1 MIKLFPNQ
9 AIPSLFQTKSAF
21 VVGSRP
27 LFLHS
32 PASLRKYKGKEKSFK
47 VSLNSPPCL
56 KDRAGCG
63 SAESF
68 FIHCH
73 CVGHPLHPLLHNL
86 CILFH
91 VTVAFMVMVII
102 IVIVGPPLHYR
113 LSAMRHVTLG
123 VVNFTPQ
130 FVAIQIFQILFY
142 RWCHFIRTQIF
153 QIYLW
158 ERNKNF

>member
-32 PASLRKYKGKEKSFK
+32 PASLRKYKGKEKIFK
-47 VSLNSPPCL
+47 VSLNSLPCL

-73 CVGHPLHPLLHNL
+73 CVGHPLRPLLDNP
-86 CILFH
+86 CILYH
-91 VTVAFMVMVII
+91 VTVTFMVM
-102 IVIVGPPLHYR
+102 VIVGPPLHYR
-113 LSAMRHVTLG
+113 LRAIRGVTLG
-123 VVNFTPQ
+123 VVNFTPH
-130 FVAIQIFQILFY
+130 FVPVPIFRILFLPLVSFY
-142 RWCHFIRTQIF
+142 TQPNISDIF
-153 QIYLW
+153 VGT
-158 ERNKNF
+158 K

>member
-1 MIKLFPNQ
+1 MKFLPNLEIIKLFPNK

-73 CVGHPLHPLLHNL
+73 CVGRPLRPLLDNP

-91 VTVAFMVMVII
+91 VTVIFMVMVTII
-102 IVIVGPPLHYR
+102 
-113 LSAMRHVTLG
+113 LSLLAHRCTIGLG
-123 VVNFTPQ
+123 VVKFTPH
-130 FVAIQIFQILFY
+130 FVAIHIFY
-142 RWCHFIRTQIF
+142 RVCHFIRNPIF

-158 ERNKNF
+158 EPKKPF